1 VIYSSQGE
9 RKMSSKESIFSEE
22 AVFEAIDNQIK
33 SNDPP
38 ETKQTY
44 NRLMKEIKNHDEVME
59 YLGVVMRSEILEIL
73 KSKKPFNR
81 KRYVERLNRL
91 PDISWAE

>member
-1 VIYSSQGE
+1 
-9 RKMSSKESIFSEE
+9 MSPKESVFSEE
-22 AVFEAIDNQIK
+22 AVLKEIKNQIEN
-33 SNDPP
+33 NDPP
-38 ETKQTY
+38 ETRQTY
-44 NRLMKEIKNHDEVME
+44 DRLMKEIKNHDEVME

-73 KSKKPFNR
+73 ISKKPFNR

>member
-1 VIYSSQGE
+1 
-9 RKMSSKESIFSEE
+9 MSPKESVFSEE
-22 AVFEAIDNQIK
+22 AVLKEIKDQIEN
-33 SNDPP
+33 NDPP

-73 KSKKPFNR
+73 ISKKPFNR

>member
-1 VIYSSQGE
+1 
-9 RKMSSKESIFSEE
+9 MPSKKSLFPDE
-22 AVFEAIDNQIK
+22 AVLEAINNQIEK
-33 SNDPP
+33 NDPP

-44 NRLMKEIKNHDEVME
+44 DRLMKEIRNHDEVVE
-59 YLGVVMRSEILEIL
+59 YLGVVMRSEILDIL

-91 PDISWAE
+91 PDVSWAE

>member
-1 VIYSSQGE
+1 
-9 RKMSSKESIFSEE
+9 MSPKESVFSEE
-22 AVFEAIDNQIK
+22 AVLKEIKDQIEN
-33 SNDPP
+33 NDPP

-73 KSKKPFNR
+73 ISKKPFNR

-91 PDISWAE
+91 PDISWAG

>member
-1 VIYSSQGE
+1 
-9 RKMSSKESIFSEE
+9 MPSKKSIFSEE

-33 SNDPP
+33 NNDPP

-44 NRLMKEIKNHDEVME
+44 ERLMKEINDHEEVME
-59 YLGVVMRSEILEIL
+59 YLGVVMRSEILDIL

>member
-1 VIYSSQGE
+1 MRR
-9 RKMSSKESIFSEE
+9 RKMPSKESVFSEE
-22 AVFEAIDNQIK
+22 AVLEAINNQIEN
-33 SNDPP
+33 NDPP

-44 NRLMKEIKNHDEVME
+44 DRLMKEIQNHDEVMD
-59 YLGVVMRSEILEIL
+59 YLGVVMKSEILDIL

-91 PDISWAE
+91 PDVSWAE